1 MKDDNVLIN
10 IDDRA
15 KKKIKRITQ
24 MNDELDFAHFQTN
37 KK

>member
-15 KKKIKRITQ
+15 KKIKRITQ